1 MWLGST
7 LFLSKKKKR
16 SGGAI
21 SCIPQPV
28 YAFMGAILI
37 ECDVSC
43 LHCIRGAVV
52 LLLHGEALRLACSA
66 GALQDEMTKV

>member
-1 MWLGST
+1 MCCGASGRVRYCACGLVPH
-7 LFLSKKKKR
+7 FLSKKKKR

-52 LLLHGEALRLACSA
+52 LLLHGEAL
-66 GALQDEMTKV
+66 